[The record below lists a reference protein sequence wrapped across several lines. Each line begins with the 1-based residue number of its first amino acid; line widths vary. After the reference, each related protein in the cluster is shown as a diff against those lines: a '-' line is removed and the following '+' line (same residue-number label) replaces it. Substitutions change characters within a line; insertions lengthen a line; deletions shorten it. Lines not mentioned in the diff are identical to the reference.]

1 MDILSWSSRQARERS
16 QLASRVVGE
25 RRLRQGP
32 AVATLA
38 VSMVVA
44 MSTSAAAAPGDTI
57 FVSRADGANGLAGDE
72 DSFLPS
78 TNADGRLVAFQSNA
92 NNLSADDDDNV
103 DNIFVRDI
111 RNGRTR
117 LVSRADGANGAG
129 ADKASTVPSISGMDR
144 VAFQSRATNLSAV
157 DLDAVED
164 VFARDVGDGTTVLV
178 SRENGTTGAAGDGD
192 SGFASISQSGR
203 FVAFQSDA
211 NNLSANDNNAVTN
224 VFVRDLQ
231 NNTTRLV
238 DRANGTNGAAADAG
252 AAFPSISANGRYVA
266 FESDANNLSANDNN
280 AVTNL
285 FVRDLQNG
293 STRLVS
299 RADGSNG
306 AGADDSSSNPSI
318 SGNGRY
324 VAFESNANNLSGT
337 DNDNVSNVFVRDLQ
351 NGTTRLTSR
360 ASGTSGAGADD
371 ASLSASIS
379 GNGRYVAFES
389 LADNLSADD
398 DNNVFNVFVRD
409 LDQRTTTLAS
419 RASGTNG
426 PGGNDSS
433 NFPAMSVDGV
443 SVAFQSAADNLSA
456 EDDNN
461 VVNIFVRQR

>member
-1 MDILSWSSRQARERS
+1 MTISSWSGQHSRERGQS
-16 QLASRVVGE
+16 ASRAVGVGRF
-25 RRLRQGP
+25 RRAP

-44 MSTSAAAAPGDTI
+44 LPTSAAAAPAVTI
-57 FVSRADGANGLAGDE
+57 LVSRADGANGLVGDE

-78 TNADGRLVAFQSNA
+78 TNADGHLVAFQSNA
-92 NNLSADDDDNV
+92 NNLSADDNDNV
-103 DNIFVRDI
+103 DNIFVRDV

-117 LVSRADGANGAG
+117 LVSRADGANGAA
-129 ADKASTVPSISGMDR
+129 ADNASTFPSISGENR

-178 SRENGTTGAAGDGD
+178 SRTNGISGAAGDGD

-211 NNLSANDNNAVTN
+211 DNLSANDNNAVTN

-231 NNTTRLV
+231 NGSTRLV

-252 AAFPSISANGRYVA
+252 AAFPSVSADGRYVA
-266 FESDANNLSANDNN
+266 FESAADNLSANDDD
-280 AVTNL
+280 AVTNV
-285 FVRDLQNG
+285 FVRDVQNG
-293 STRLVS
+293 TTRLVS

-306 AGADDSSSNPSI
+306 DGADDGSSNPSI

-324 VAFESNANNLSGT
+324 VAFESNADNLSGN

-351 NGTTRLTSR
+351 NGTTRLISR
-360 ASGTSGAGADD
+360 ASGTNGAGADD

-409 LDQRTTTLAS
+409 LDQRATTLVS

-433 NFPAMSVDGV
+433 NFPAMSADGG

-456 EDDNN
+456 EDDDN
-461 VVNIFVRQR
+461 VLNIFVRLR